1 MLGKNFPKAPAKR
14 SDFRGLLQNC
24 VTLAPSGGDLA
35 NIWLIM
41 RHLVAVLRSLGV
53 KNFDRGRISGLFQQ
67 SGQAGQ
73 MDQRQRSKNGLG
85 EVSPGGSEIIL
96 FGRRLL
102 LPLAVLLAGCCSVK
116 EGYSC
121 FCNILVAR

>member
-1 MLGKNFPKAPAKR
+1 
-14 SDFRGLLQNC
+14 
-24 VTLAPSGGDLA
+24 
-35 NIWLIM
+35 M

-96 FGRRLL
+96 FGSGQTVQFA
-102 LPLAVLLAGCCSVK
+102 PSVDIF
-116 EGYSC
+116 YP
-121 FCNILVAR
+121 